1 MNLNERKALYKKTI
15 EEFGRDIQIVIAI
28 EEMSEL
34 TKELTKMIRGY
45 NRRDKLIEEIGDVK
59 IMLETIEV
67 IFDCENEV
75 IEQIDSK
82 TNDPRNRERIIK
94 RSKR

>member
-1 MNLNERKALYKKTI
+1 MNLNERKVLYKKTI

-34 TKELTKMIRGY
+34 TKELTKVIRGY
-45 NRRDKLIEEIGDVK
+45 DRRNKLIEEIGDVK
-59 IMLETIEV
+59 IMLETIEI

-75 IEQIDSK
+75 IKQIDSK
-82 TNDPRNRERIIK
+82 TNNPKNRERIYATL
-94 RSKR
+94 

>member
-59 IMLETIEV
+59 IMLETIEM

-82 TNDPRNRERIIK
+82 TNDPGNRERIIK
-94 RSKR
+94 KV